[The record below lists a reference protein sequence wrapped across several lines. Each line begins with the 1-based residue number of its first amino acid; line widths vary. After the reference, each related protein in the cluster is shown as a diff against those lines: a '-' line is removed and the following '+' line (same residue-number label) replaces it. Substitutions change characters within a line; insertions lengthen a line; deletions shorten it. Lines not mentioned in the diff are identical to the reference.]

1 MRKLITLIL
10 FCPVMVL
17 AQKPFINSIS
27 PTHVEVGE
35 TVTITGSNL
44 TNVNRVFFGGVSV
57 SGGSVSVISDNLVEA
72 TVPAGATNGSV
83 IVQTTNDLI
92 AESSQH
98 FYISF
103 SGSGAT
109 SWKTEFLESL
119 APESDVYDLCL
130 CDLNNDGL
138 NDVVM
143 THNGNS
149 GVEATIFENQ
159 STFDTESF
167 VERTFTNNPD
177 NLTGFISTTCA
188 DLDNDGNQDVIFTTN
203 DGTNIKHIYIYENT
217 SAGTVSLTNVSG
229 LTLLLPDDGNGDNRV
244 PRRVKAS
251 DIDGDGLL
259 DLVVG
264 NENDNTIH
272 IFPNTSSGDGNF
284 TFDTEVEITVGSA
297 TSTGALDIGDFDND
311 GKPDIVI
318 IPASKSN
325 ELIYVLRNQSI
336 PDNINFSIQ
345 ATVGSAD
352 QRRNVVIG
360 DFDDDGLNDFAVT
373 ADRTISSTSGVET
386 VEVFRNTTSGTT
398 ITFTSADLIT
408 IPSNLPW
415 GIDAG
420 DLNGDGLIDL
430 AVACVGGNI
439 YTINNTTSG
448 SLSFGTPT
456 ELTTGVDARNVR
468 IGDLD
473 IDARPDLAYSHDVSL
488 SSVGD
493 LGIRLNKTCIEPVIT
508 PDNLEFCNNDAFTL
522 NATKSLGTYT
532 WEVIAGTG
540 ADPVDTDSDA
550 EFIITSGASA
560 TVRVTLTLGGCAEQ
574 STADFTLI
582 GGAQPSP
589 PTFGADDLICAG
601 DDYTI
606 TASGG
611 PFAEYIWTRPDGSET
626 TTSVGTLDITNA
638 TINDGGSYTVRAKP
652 ASGCYSEKSA
662 AFVLEVSQAPLL
674 EIINNNLDDF
684 CTGTSV
690 SLEVP
695 DFTGDFTYEWQLDG
709 ADFGAGNVSSISTN
723 QEGNYTVEVTDVNT
737 CLTETATY
745 AINSVALPTSVA
757 NGPSETCVDFQ
768 TSFTSASSGEGAF
781 TLQYEWVVEDATD
794 AVIHTATT
802 QDLDFTFPSTGNYEV
817 ILNTNYD
824 PTEVYAGPN
833 PGDICVSSDP
843 IAVTVSAAPSITFD
857 QTDLTAKCQ
866 AESLTVGLSSPNSA
880 TIQSYAWTIRNAQND
895 TIISTATTNSLDVT
909 TPIGVDT
916 VWVAVDITTTIG
928 CQVKDSIRIRNFPSD
943 LDISST
949 DFTSILEFDSALLEE
964 ATSINLSADNA
975 VSDIS
980 WGPDPEQFS
989 NPADANTIFFPQNP
1003 TSTVTLTATDNNGC
1017 AVSTEVRIV
1026 LDNIRP
1032 KRTFSPNGDNMNDC
1046 WEILNIGDLGESAG
1060 CKVYVFDSR
1069 GRKISTKEDFIA
1081 GDNCVWDGNFNNSP
1095 VPEGV
1100 YYFVM
1105 KCEDSNFSKSG
1116 SILLA
1121 R

>member
-1 MRKLITLIL
+1 MA
-10 FCPVMVL
+10 L

-35 TVTITGSNL
+35 TVTISGSNL

-57 SGGSVSVISDNLVEA
+57 TGGDVNVISDNLVEA

-83 IVQTTNDLI
+83 IVQTTTDLI

-119 APESDVYDLCL
+119 SPKTNAYDICV
-130 CDLNNDGL
+130 CDLNGDQL
-138 NDVVM
+138 NDALV
-143 THNGNS
+143 THNVVGNG
-149 GVEATIFENQ
+149 GVQLSVLQNN
-159 STFDTESF
+159 STFNSEAFSDIAVGENTDVSA
-167 VERTFTNNPD
+167 
-177 NLTGFISTTCA
+177 GFISATCG
-188 DLDNDGNQDVIFTTN
+188 DLDGDGKPEAIFTSDLN
-203 DGTNIKHIYIYENT
+203 SEKQILIYQNT
-217 SAGTVSLTNVSG
+217 STIGTVSLNYLSS
-229 LTLLLPDDGNGDNRV
+229 LDLALPEDPNNEIRV
-244 PRRVKAS
+244 ARRIKVS
-251 DIDGDGLL
+251 DIDGDGKL

-264 NENDNTIH
+264 NEKDNSFH
-272 IFPNTSSGDGNF
+272 IFPNSSTGPANFSFGAPIELTAGN
-284 TFDTEVEITVGSA
+284 A

-311 GKPDIVI
+311 GKPDVVIV
-318 IPASKSN
+318 PAAKAN
-325 ELIYVLRNQSI
+325 ELIYVMRNQSI
-336 PDNINFSIQ
+336 PGNISFSSQ
-345 ATVGSAD
+345 STAGSAD

-360 DFDDDGLNDFAVT
+360 DFDNDGLNDIAVT
-373 ADRTISSTSGVET
+373 TDRTISSTSGVET
-386 VEVFRNTTSGTT
+386 VEVFRNTTAGNT
-398 ITFTSADLIT
+398 ISFTSATAIS

-420 DLNGDGLIDL
+420 DLNGDGFLDIAITTLGVSTGSVYVVENQGGSGINFNSPTAL
-430 AVACVGGNI
+430 AVPN
-439 YTINNTTSG
+439 
-448 SLSFGTPT
+448 
-456 ELTTGVDARNVR
+456 DARN
-468 IGDLD
+468 ICIADLD
-473 IDARPDLAYSHDVSL
+473 MDGRPDLAYTQNTRGGTQ
-488 SSVGD
+488 GD
-493 LGIRLNKTCIEPVIT
+493 LGVRLNQTCIAPSITPSTFSFCSGENFTLEATNTSNATYTWTILPAGTPISTSGNSATFNIASTSDETIEVQIDQGACSTTEQIVVTYEPGSKSGPPVIT
-508 PDNLEFCNNDAFTL
+508 VN
-522 NATKSLGTYT
+522 
-532 WEVIAGTG
+532 
-540 ADPVDTDSDA
+540 DTDAGD
-550 EFIITSGASA
+550 
-560 TVRVTLTLGGCAEQ
+560 
-574 STADFTLI
+574 
-582 GGAQPSP
+582 
-589 PTFGADDLICAG
+589 ICAG
-601 DDYTI
+601 DQVTLATSVSFDEYLWTLPDGTTSTSPTIDFTSISTSDAGDYTVVVR
-606 TASGG
+606 SG
-611 PFAEYIWTRPDGSET
+611 TDCSSN
-626 TTSVGTLDITNA
+626 SVTQNI
-638 TINDGGSYTVRAKP
+638 
-652 ASGCYSEKSA
+652 
-662 AFVLEVSQAPLL
+662 EVKQLPLL
-674 EIINNNLDDF
+674 EIINNDLDNF
-684 CTGTSV
+684 CSDLTLANGVT
-690 SLEVP
+690 LEVS
-695 DFTGDFTYEWQLDG
+695 DYRSDGFTYEWQLNG
-709 ADFGAGNVSSISTN
+709 SDFGAGSVASITTN
-723 QEGNYTVEVTDVNT
+723 QAGSYTVEVTNATT
-737 CLTETATY
+737 CVSETASYT
-745 AINSVALPTSVA
+745 INSVALPTSDA

-768 TSFTSASSGEGAF
+768 TSFTSASTGEGAF

-794 AVIHTATT
+794 SVIHTATT

-916 VWVAVDITTTIG
+916 VWVEVDITTTIG

-949 DFTSILEFDSALLEE
+949 DFNSVLEFDSALLEE

-975 VSDIS
+975 ISDIS

-989 NPADANTIFFPQNP
+989 NPTEANTIFFPQNP

>member
-1 MRKLITLIL
+1 
-10 FCPVMVL
+10 MVL

-35 TVTITGSNL
+35 TVTISGSKL

-57 SGGSVSVISDNLVEA
+57 TGVDVNVISDNLIEV
-72 TVPAGATNGSV
+72 TVPAGASNGAV
-83 IVQTTNDLI
+83 IVQTTGNLS

-109 SWKTEFLESL
+109 SWKAEDLTSTS
-119 APESDVYDLCL
+119 PESDVYDLCL

-149 GVEATIFENQ
+149 GVEATVFENQ
-159 STFDTESF
+159 SAFDTESF

-284 TFDTEVEITVGSA
+284 TFASEVEISVGNA

-318 IPASKSN
+318 IPAAKSN
-325 ELIYVLRNQSI
+325 ELIYILRNQSI

-360 DFDDDGLNDFAVT
+360 DFDDDGWNDFAVT
-373 ADRTISSTSGVET
+373 ADRTIISTSGVET

-420 DLNGDGLIDL
+420 DLNGDGLLDL

-448 SLSFGTPT
+448 SLSFGTPA

-493 LGIRLNKTCIEPVIT
+493 LGVRLNKTCIEPVIRPST
-508 PDNLEFCNNDAFTL
+508 FSFCSGENFTL
-522 NATKSLGTYT
+522 EATNTSNATYT
-532 WEVIAGTG
+532 WTVLPAGT
-540 ADPVDTDSDA
+540 PIS
-550 EFIITSGASA
+550 TSGNSA
-560 TVRVTLTLGGCAEQ
+560 TFNIVSTSDETVEVQIDQGACSTTEQIVVTYEPGSKSGPPVITVND
-574 STADFTLI
+574 ADA
-582 GGAQPSP
+582 G
-589 PTFGADDLICAG
+589 DICAG
-601 DDYTI
+601 DQVTLGTSVSFDEYLWTLPDGTTSTSPTIDFTSISTSDAGDYTVVVR
-606 TASGG
+606 SG
-611 PFAEYIWTRPDGSET
+611 TDCS
-626 TTSVGTLDITNA
+626 SN
-638 TINDGGSYTVRAKP
+638 TVTQNI
-652 ASGCYSEKSA
+652 
-662 AFVLEVSQAPLL
+662 EVKQLPLL
-674 EIINNNLDDF
+674 EIINNDLDNF
-684 CTGTSV
+684 CSDLTLANGVT
-690 SLEVP
+690 LEVS
-695 DFTGDFTYEWQLDG
+695 DYRSDGFTYEWQLNG
-709 ADFGAGNVSSISTN
+709 SDFGAGSVASITTN
-723 QEGNYTVEVTDVNT
+723 QAGSYTVEVTNATT
-737 CLTETATY
+737 CVSETASYT
-745 AINSVALPTSVA
+745 INSVALPTSVA

-768 TSFTSASSGEGAF
+768 TSFTSASTGEGAF
-781 TLQYEWVVEDATD
+781 TLQYEWVVNDGTTD
-794 AVIHTATT
+794 IHTATT
-802 QDLDFTFPSTGNYEV
+802 QDLDFTFPSTGSYTV
-817 ILNTNYD
+817 TLNTSYPN
-824 PTEVYAGPN
+824 TEVYAGGGASVCEGTDVIN
-833 PGDICVSSDP
+833 
-843 IAVTVSAAPSITFD
+843 VTVSAAPSITFD

-866 AESLTVGLSSPNSA
+866 AESLTVGLSSPSA
-880 TIQSYAWTIRNAQND
+880 ASIQSYSWTIRNAQND
-895 TIISTATTNSLDVT
+895 TIISTSTNNTLDVT

-949 DFTSILEFDSALLEE
+949 DFTSILEFDSALLED

-989 NPADANTIFFPQNP
+989 NPTDANTIFFPQNP

-1017 AVSTEVRIV
+1017 TVSTEVKIV

-1032 KRTFSPNGDNMNDC
+1032 KRTFSPNGDGMNDC

-1069 GRKISTKEDFIA
+1069 GRKISTKEEFTE

-1105 KCEDSNFSKSG
+1105 KCDDSGFSKSG